1 MVPVGLDCLIKGLS
15 SGLEVRL
22 GQAVTTITALPHG
35 GGVRVR
41 VAGGEA
47 LRADRVIVTVPLG
60 VLKLGVLKAGGQG
73 GEGGEGGKGGEG
85 GEGGDAGRGGV
96 AFEPAPPQAL
106 REAIGRLGFGE
117 ALKVALRFPT
127 AFWPPDAHFLGKVG
141 GGCSELGGGAARHLE
156 FLNVATYTG
165 EPVLLLETEQAIHS
179 K

>member
-60 VLKLGVLKAGGQG
+60 VLKLGVLKAGG
-73 GEGGEGGKGGEG
+73 EGGH
-85 GEGGDAGRGGV
+85 AGRGGV